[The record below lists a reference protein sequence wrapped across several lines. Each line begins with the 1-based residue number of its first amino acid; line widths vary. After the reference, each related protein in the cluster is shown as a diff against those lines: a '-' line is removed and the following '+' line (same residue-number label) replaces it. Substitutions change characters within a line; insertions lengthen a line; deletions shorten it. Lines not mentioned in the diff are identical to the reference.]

1 MIPIPD
7 DFELQ
12 PAESVPIKKPEA
24 REQAR
29 LVAALRRK
37 WAPLSDDLR
46 PIVAHIPNGGGRDAR
61 EAANLK
67 TQGVLPGIPDLII
80 LAPGPTTVFVEMK
93 APDGRVSLS
102 QVDVHRSLD
111 GFGHPI
117 IVAFS
122 AEEALA
128 KLRKLQCKT

>member
-12 PAESVPIKKPEA
+12 PAETVPIKKPEG
-24 REQAR
+24 REQGR

-37 WAPLSDDLR
+37 WAPLPDDLR
-46 PIVAHIPNGGGRDAR
+46 PIVAHIPNGGARDAR

-67 TQGVLPGIPDLII
+67 TQGVLSGIPDLII
-80 LAPGPTTVFVEMK
+80 LAPGPITIFIEMK

-102 QVDVHRSLD
+102 QVNVHRSLA

-117 IVAFS
+117 IVAYS

-128 KLRKLQCKT
+128 ELRKIVCKM